1 MHGARFFTKLDLR
14 SAYNLVRI
22 REGDEWKTA
31 FSTTSG
37 HYEYLVMP
45 YGLMNAPSVFQ
56 SFVNNIFRDMIGR
69 GVFVYIDDILV
80 YSENRTDHVL
90 LVRRVLERLRAHDL
104 GGGCI
109 GGWDWCYTVPAFG
122 HPPKVRP
129 CAFYSVRKL
138 SAAEQNYDVGDRELL
153 AVVRALTEWRHSLEG
168 AKHPFVVWTDHRN
181 LEYIRAARRLN
192 PRQAS
197 GTGDVGGR
205 CGHPARITQ
214 GSISS
219 SVPRG
224 ARVRAAGCSRP
235 SHLLGH
241 TSVSSGHPGIGR
253 TVRCLT
259 NKYWWPGL
267 AKDVRLYVS
276 SCSVCAQC
284 KVPRHL
290 PAGHT
295 TVLVVVDRFS
305 KACRFL
311 PLRGLPTALQTA
323 EALFTH
329 VFRHYGVP
337 EDIVSDRGPQFTSS
351 VWRAFMKRLGV
362 SVSLTSG
369 YHPEAN
375 GQVERVNQDLGR
387 FLRSYCQDRPG
398 EWAEFL
404 PWAEYAQN
412 SLRHSSTNL
421 TPFQCVLGHQPVLAP
436 WQQSQADTG
445 VPAVDEWFRRAE
457 ATWDATHTHLQHAK
471 QSQKSSAD
479 RRHSD
484 APVYAP
490 GDRVWLSTRN
500 LPLRLPCRK
509 LGPRFVGPFKV
520 LRRVTEVTYRLQLP
534 PDYRINASFHVSL
547 LRPVVAGPLQ
557 QSRVL
562 EVPPPPLDIE
572 GAPAYTV
579 KDIINS
585 RRRGGGLQYLVE
597 WEGYGPEEQCWVP
610 ARDVL
615 DSNLLE
621 DFHRRRPDRPATRP
635 PGRPRGRGRRAA
647 GAAGRLRQSF
657 SPVF

>member
-1 MHGARFFTKLDLR
+1 
-14 SAYNLVRI
+14 
-22 REGDEWKTA
+22 
-31 FSTTSG
+31 
-37 HYEYLVMP
+37 
-45 YGLMNAPSVFQ
+45 
-56 SFVNNIFRDMIGR
+56 MIGR

-80 YSENRTDHVL
+80 YSDNRTDHVL
-90 LVRRVLERLRAHDL
+90 LVRRVLDRLRSHDL
-104 GGGCI
+104 YAKLEKCLFFQRAVSFLGFHITTRGVEMEVDRVAAVRNWPVPTTVKAVQRVIGFANFYRRFIKNFGKVAAPITSLLKGGPSRI
-109 GGWDWCYTVPAFG
+109 RWSNEADRAFG
-122 HPPKVRP
+122 TLKMLFTSAPVLAHPDPSLPFIVEVDASEVGIGAILSQRSGTPPKVRP
-129 CAFYSVRKL
+129 CAFYSRKL

-153 AVVRALTEWRHSLEG
+153 AVVRALTEWRHWLEG

-197 GTGDVGGR
+197 APRALDVR
-205 CGHPARITQ
+205 DRLICWA
-214 GSISS
+214 
-219 SVPRG
+219 
-224 ARVRAAGCSRP
+224 
-235 SHLLGH
+235 H

-284 KVPRHL
+284 KAPRHL

-311 PLRGLPTALQTA
+311 PLGGLPTALQTA

-337 EDIVSDRGPQFTSS
+337 EDIVSDRGPQFTSG
-351 VWRAFMKRLGV
+351 VWKAFMAWGL
-362 SVSLTSG
+362 
-369 YHPEAN
+369 
-375 GQVERVNQDLGR
+375 
-387 FLRSYCQDRPG
+387 
-398 EWAEFL
+398 
-404 PWAEYAQN
+404 EYAQN

-421 TPFQCVLGHQPVLAP
+421 TPFQCVLGYQPVLAP

-471 QSQKSSAD
+471 QRQKTSAD
-479 RRHSD
+479 RRRSE
-484 APVYAP
+484 APVYTP
-490 GDRVWLSTRN
+490 GDRVWVSTRN
-500 LPLRLPCRK
+500 LPVRLPCRK
-509 LGPRFVGPFKV
+509 LGPWFVGPFKV
-520 LRRVTEVTYRLQLP
+520 LRRVNEVTYRLQLP
-534 PDYRINASFHVSL
+534 PDYRINPSFHVSL

-557 QSRVL
+557 RSRVL
-562 EVPPPPLDIE
+562 ETPPPPLDIE
-572 GAPAYTV
+572 GALAYTV
-579 KDIINS
+579 GDIINS

-597 WEGYGPEEQCWVP
+597 WEGYGPEDRCWVP

-621 DFHRRRPDRPATRP
+621 DFHRRRPDRPAPRP

-647 GAAGRLRQSF
+647 GAARQGGSTVRTPSEASVPPPAGGLRRSS